1 MNVTRIAVLGGALVA
16 GAIAFFLM
24 MNRGPANS
32 PVQIVEPA
40 REKTVRVL
48 IADHD
53 IQRGERLS
61 VDSTKWVAWPE
72 QAVSESYIV
81 ESGDDAQQKFDG
93 AVARTLIV
101 TGEPIIEAKIV
112 RAGSSGLMAAILTP
126 GMRAITQRVSE
137 ETAAG
142 GFILPG
148 DRVDVLFTQ
157 KADRGSAR
165 TRTIFENVRV
175 LAVNATYEET
185 PEAANIDSANVTLEF
200 SPSDAESFVT
210 ARSNG
215 EVSLSLRSVF
225 QPDGEVQSQ
234 TRKSSDVT
242 VIRYGRS

>member
-16 GAIAFFLM
+16 GAVAFFLM
-24 MNRGPANS
+24 MNRGPISS

-40 REKTVRVL
+40 QEKTVRVL

-61 VDSTKWVAWPE
+61 VDATKWISWPE
-72 QAVSESYIV
+72 KALSESYIV
-81 ESGDDAQQKFDG
+81 ESGESTQEDLNG

-101 TGEPIIEAKIV
+101 AGEPIIEAKIV

-126 GMRAITQRVSE
+126 GMRAITQQVSA

-148 DRVDVLFTQ
+148 DRVDVLFTES
-157 KADRGSAR
+157 DRRGSAR

-175 LAVNATYEET
+175 LAVDATYQEN
-185 PEAANIDSANVTLEF
+185 PEAANIAGATVTLEF
-200 SPSDAESFVT
+200 SPQDAESFVN
-210 ARSNG
+210 ARQGG
-215 EVSLSLRSVF
+215 EVSLALRSVF
-225 QPDGEVQSQ
+225 QPEGEVDSN
-234 TRKSSDVT
+234 TKKSSDVT